1 MQSAPELR
9 LVESIR
15 GAQTLTPTVLWA
27 WWVRPTILD
36 GATNTSCGLR
46 KRRSTWHTRLQ
57 EGNHRE
63 NTLQCDKQRCL
74 TQLPDG
80 MSANPRCTCKHR
92 RPTSRQHQVS
102 TSSSPHCTCTPFTYI
117 KGKKKNGKTF
127 TVCQIRRKKKLK
139 REQYLGAARA
149 VKGQPRGHLTITVTC
164 IICRYI
170 HTYICRHA
178 CACMSSQRH

>member
-1 MQSAPELR
+1 MLQSAPELR

-80 MSANPRCTCKHR
+80 MSASPRCTCKHR

-102 TSSSPHCTCTPFTYI
+102 TSSSPHCTCTHRLPTS
-117 KGKKKNGKTF
+117 KAKKKWKNVHTMSDSQEKRIEKR
-127 TVCQIRRKKKLK
+127 TV
-139 REQYLGAARA
+139 
-149 VKGQPRGHLTITVTC
+149 PRGCPRREGSTQRAPHYHCHL
-164 IICRYI
+164 Y
-170 HTYICRHA
+170 H
-178 CACMSSQRH
+178 M